1 MKEFTISQMAIEHGN
16 IASLFGNVKI
26 KKKRRITSLIVN

>member
-26 KKKRRITSLIVN
+26 LKKKVIDY

>member
-26 KKKRRITSLIVN
+26 SKKEGN